1 MNRASGPVLTAGRKR
16 APCCHVRTASN
27 DAISYSFSTDHI
39 GDWSIFLI
47 KTQEILFFS
56 PIRSTQ
62 RTKGGAAASHACMHA
77 NTCHAGPAL
86 QPASS
91 RHAVAPRSL
100 RAPERAKPSG
110 DGERARDLRIPCV
123 FQPATRSGI
132 GPGIFEDPRARARAT
147 LSKLTCRRPPTP
159 KLKRAG
165 LQRFILNFPLISL
178 FISHINILS
187 LLFHPHQRFSLKF
200 PLYPLQL

>member
-1 MNRASGPVLTAGRKR
+1 MIDVFFP
-16 APCCHVRTASN
+16 
-27 DAISYSFSTDHI
+27 STVQTGMPPSH
-39 GDWSIFLI
+39 GWLAV
-47 KTQEILFFS
+47 QH
-56 PIRSTQ
+56 RV
-62 RTKGGAAASHACMHA
+62 HACEHLPRLGGRA
-77 NTCHAGPAL
+77 CSS

-91 RHAVAPRSL
+91 RRAVVARMQSL
-100 RAPERAKPSG
+100 RAPEPAKPSG
-110 DGERARDLRIPCV
+110 DVERARDLRIPCV